1 MKIEVLPDAD
11 AVARRAAERIAA
23 SARAA
28 VADRRRFTAAL
39 SGGHTPWAM
48 LRALAELPGVPWP
61 GLELFQV
68 DERVAP
74 DGHPERNLTQL
85 RASLLARAPLR
96 PEQVHAMPVAAADL
110 EAGAAAYARELERVC
125 GAPAVL
131 DLVHL
136 GLGPDGHTAS
146 LVPGDPVLDVEDRD
160 VAVTGPY
167 QERRR
172 MTLTYPVLDRAR
184 ERDHEVGIV
193 VAVLER
199 AVVCCGSGV
208 GASICANKVKGV
220 RAALVADHFS
230 AHQGVEDDHMN
241 VLCLGGRT
249 IGAASAWE
257 LVEAFLA
264 ARPSS
269 AERHL
274 RRLAKVAALE
284 KP

>member
-1 MKIEVLPDAD
+1 VKIEVLPDAD

-110 EAGAAAYARELERVC
+110 EAGAAAYARELKRLRIF
-125 GAPAVL
+125 PSRRRS
-131 DLVHL
+131 
-136 GLGPDGHTAS
+136 TAGRS
-146 LVPGDPVLDVEDRD
+146 KSWS
-160 VAVTGPY
+160 
-167 QERRR
+167 ERRQSS
-172 MTLTYPVLDRAR
+172 TSCTW
-184 ERDHEVGIV
+184 
-193 VAVLER
+193 
-199 AVVCCGSGV
+199 
-208 GASICANKVKGV
+208 
-220 RAALVADHFS
+220 
-230 AHQGVEDDHMN
+230 
-241 VLCLGGRT
+241 
-249 IGAASAWE
+249 ASAPT
-257 LVEAFLA
+257 AT
-264 ARPSS
+264 P
-269 AERHL
+269 L
-274 RRLAKVAALE
+274 RSFPVTRCSTSRTATSQSPAPIRRDGA
-284 KP
+284 